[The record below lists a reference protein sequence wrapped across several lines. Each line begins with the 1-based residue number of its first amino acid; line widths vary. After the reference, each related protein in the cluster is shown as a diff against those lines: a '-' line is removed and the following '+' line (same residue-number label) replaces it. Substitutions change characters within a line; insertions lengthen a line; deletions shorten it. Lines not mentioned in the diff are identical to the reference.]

1 VIWLTEYERQFSR
14 LRMNQSGGQASP
26 HKLCMLLAVLDLFEE
41 NAIIRNRIYFNEP
54 LRERF
59 RHHFNVYRGPKDRD
73 NPHLPFFHLR
83 TEDFWH
89 HRVRDG
95 QEALYR
101 QMTTASGPGQIEMHI
116 AYVYLDEPLY
126 ELLQNQ
132 ATRDRLREVLIA
144 EGARLNIILGQE
156 LESGGNAWGW
166 IECELAVHS
175 YLEMLDYELQGES
188 YRKTDFR
195 NRLLEQLPKRSKGSV
210 EYKHQNISAI
220 LIDLGYPYIAG
231 YKPAF
236 NYQQILREVVEV
248 HLAQRHG
255 LLVQQAEALL
265 GKVVVP
271 RPAAQWGRVQES
283 PPAPYE
289 TRSDRADTK
298 REFIPK
304 KYNFSERE
312 ASNRQ
317 LGLAGESFVL
327 EFERFRMKK
336 AGREDLVFEI
346 EWTSQELGDG
356 AGYDI
361 RSFRPESDEELF
373 IEVKTTNGGKYQPFL
388 VSDNE
393 VEFSRTR
400 AGDFALYR
408 VFEFRKTPRLF
419 VLEGNLGAQ
428 VNLRPQLY
436 KAWW

>member
-1 VIWLTEYERQFSR
+1 
-14 LRMNQSGGQASP
+14 
-26 HKLCMLLAVLDLFEE
+26 
-41 NAIIRNRIYFNEP
+41 
-54 LRERF
+54 
-59 RHHFNVYRGPKDRD
+59 
-73 NPHLPFFHLR
+73 
-83 TEDFWH
+83 
-89 HRVRDG
+89 
-95 QEALYR
+95 
-101 QMTTASGPGQIEMHI
+101 MTTASGPGQIEMHI